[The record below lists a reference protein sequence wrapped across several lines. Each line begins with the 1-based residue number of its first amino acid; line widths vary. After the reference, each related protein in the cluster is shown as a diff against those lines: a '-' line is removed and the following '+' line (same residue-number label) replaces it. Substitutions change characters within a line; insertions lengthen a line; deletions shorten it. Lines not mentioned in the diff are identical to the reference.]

1 MSAIQRQLNHSM
13 GKISDLQRDYLAEI
27 YLAQQ
32 MQPTGNNDVVSSADL
47 AARLHASQSTVNR
60 VIERLRKADLIRH
73 QRYVGVQLTP
83 SGKREALALLRKQ
96 GIIEAFLVVV
106 MGMGW
111 HEVYDEARRM
121 RHRVAGVLLDRMWQ
135 MAGQPTISPFGEPLT
150 LDDTVANDAEVRL
163 TEADTTQ
170 DYQIARVLTRESDRL
185 EYLAA
190 LGLTPGTHLHLL
202 HQAPFNGPIQIHLE
216 RQYRIIGHGLACM
229 LTVIPGTELHDR
241 EQDFNAR
248 KS

>member
-1 MSAIQRQLNHSM
+1 M

-27 YLAQQ
+27 YLARQ
-32 MQPTGNNDVVSSADL
+32 MQPTGKDDVVSSADL
-47 AARLHASQSTVNR
+47 AERLHASQSTVNR
-60 VIERLRKADLIRH
+60 VIERLRKANLIRH

-83 SGKREALALLRKQ
+83 SGKREALALLCKQ
-96 GIIEAFLVVV
+96 GIIEAFLVAV

-135 MAGQPTISPFGEPLT
+135 MAGQPTSSPFGEPLT
-150 LDDTVANDAEVRL
+150 LDAVADDAEVRL
-163 TEADTTQ
+163 TDADTTQ
-170 DYQIARVLTRESDRL
+170 DYRIARVLTRESDRL
-185 EYLAA
+185 QYLAA

-216 RQYRIIGHGLACM
+216 REYRIIGHGLARM
-229 LTVIPGTELHDR
+229 LTVIPGTELRDR
-241 EQDFNAR
+241 EQDFNTR
-248 KS
+248 ES